1 MFSSTDGKI
10 RAMDSDSG
18 KEIWSKYLGV
28 GLLTSPI
35 IGADIDNN
43 MMILQSFGG
52 QLTPNKQKIS
62 SALIAFH
69 LPPNSQI

>member
-10 RAMDSDSG
+10 HALNSDSG

-43 MMILQSFGG
+43 MIILQSFGG
-52 QLTPNKQKIS
+52 QLNSNKQRIS
-62 SALIAFH
+62 GGLIAFH
-69 LPPNSQI
+69 LSPNSQI